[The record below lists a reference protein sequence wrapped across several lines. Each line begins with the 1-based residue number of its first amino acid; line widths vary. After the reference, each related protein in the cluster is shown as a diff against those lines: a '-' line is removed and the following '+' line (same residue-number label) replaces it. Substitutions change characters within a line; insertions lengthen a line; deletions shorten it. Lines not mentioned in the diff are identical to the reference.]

1 LPGMSLNTTPT
12 DYRINKQLQ
21 MMRFDGE
28 RWVLFGPA
36 SLLTRETRPTDRP
49 RPLSTLKN
57 SSAKAM
63 LSLHVHGRCLRFC
76 DPFDPRSMAIWSWAR
91 LGLRAPEG
99 EGRQALAVIATTRIA
114 DQIQERQL
122 FQHDFSRGYELRAAV
137 ASPRRRVG
145 P

>member
-1 LPGMSLNTTPT
+1 MYMGDACGFAIP
-12 DYRINKQLQ
+12 
-21 MMRFDGE
+21 
-28 RWVLFGPA
+28 
-36 SLLTRETRPTDRP
+36 
-49 RPLSTLKN
+49 
-57 SSAKAM
+57 
-63 LSLHVHGRCLRFC
+63 C
-76 DPFDPRSMAIWSWAR
+76 DPRSMAIWSWAR

-99 EGRQALAVIATTRIA
+99 EGRQALAVIETTRIA